1 MTKKR
6 AKNKQKNKS
15 GVPLLIT
22 VAIIIIILGLVGM
35 YALGVIN
42 APKFITDIF
51 SEAESTT
58 LPPAAG
64 NIAPKGEAPEY
75 YEALP
80 REEYAKALANMSM
93 PEKFYRRYSISL
105 FSGENVRKTDY
116 NAIYNGGD
124 WWVQTSENDVIMSTV
139 ICKGGSV
146 KIYDNADNT
155 SVIDASG
162 EIDRSEYFGYTS
174 LSEIT
179 SMINALA
186 SGEQVDYAGGSI
198 SDFSLSFTQSR
209 GTGENIFSFTFT
221 RSDGI
226 KEEYTFT
233 FESATILSAIKY
245 LPSGEK
251 IYQMETKDSRNNIE
265 GINVDELFVIN

>member
-1 MTKKR
+1 MKT
-6 AKNKQKNKS
+6 KNKQKNKS
-15 GVPLLIT
+15 GIPLLIT
-22 VAIIIIILGLVGM
+22 VAILIVILGLVGM
-35 YALGVIN
+35 YALGVIK
-42 APKFITDIF
+42 APKFITNIF
-51 SEAESTT
+51 GEAESTT

-64 NIAPKGEAPEY
+64 NIAPKGEEPVY

-80 REEYAKALANMSM
+80 REEYAKALGNISI
-93 PEKFYRRYSISL
+93 PEQFYRRYSISL

-116 NAIYNGGD
+116 NAIYNDGD
-124 WWVQTSENDVIMSTV
+124 WWVQALENNVILSTV
-139 ICKGGSV
+139 ICKDGAV
-146 KIYDNADNT
+146 KIFDNADNT

-179 SMINALA
+179 SMINAIA
-186 SGEQVDYAGGSI
+186 NGERVDYAGGNI
-198 SDFSLSFTQSR
+198 TDFSLSFTQSR

-226 KEEYTFT
+226 KEEYTFA

-251 IYQMETKDSRNNIE
+251 IYQMETKDSKNNIDE
-265 GINVDELFVIN
+265 VDVGELFVIN